1 MVEPHPEVSTAYTSY
16 VLGIMA
22 QISEELGHTED
33 AKKYK
38 TASQKVKKA
47 YQALVRTEKHT
58 LDTDQQARL
67 VRPLYMDL
75 LDESQRRF
83 AEKRLI
89 EALEHYDWRLGTGF
103 LSTPLI
109 LEVLEEIDL
118 EAAYRLLE
126 NEQLPGWLYMSK
138 QGATTVWECWEGPDA
153 QAGVASLNHY
163 SKGAVCQ
170 WLFESVCGIR
180 IAGKNQF
187 AISPKPGGSLTHA
200 NAKVTTAFGTVESG
214 WKKENGQTEFTL
226 SVPGNCTA
234 LMHLPNG
241 EEQLLTAGS
250 YTFTIYTS
258 F

>member
-1 MVEPHPEVSTAYTSY
+1 M
-16 VLGIMA
+16 
-22 QISEELGHTED
+22 
-33 AKKYK
+33 
-38 TASQKVKKA
+38 
-47 YQALVRTEKHT
+47 
-58 LDTDQQARL
+58 
-67 VRPLYMDL
+67 
-75 LDESQRRF
+75 
-83 AEKRLI
+83 
-89 EALEHYDWRLGTGF
+89 
-103 LSTPLI
+103 
-109 LEVLEEIDL
+109 
-118 EAAYRLLE
+118 
-126 NEQLPGWLYMSK
+126 
-138 QGATTVWECWEGPDA
+138 
-153 QAGVASLNHY
+153 ASLNHY